1 MLWKA
6 MDAMDAL
13 DAMESNAKEND
24 NFTTKVISNEN
35 EEKNCKRSKKEEPN
49 SFLFQVIN
57 FDD

>member
-1 MLWKA
+1 

-35 EEKNCKRSKKEEPN
+35 AEINCKRSKKEEPN